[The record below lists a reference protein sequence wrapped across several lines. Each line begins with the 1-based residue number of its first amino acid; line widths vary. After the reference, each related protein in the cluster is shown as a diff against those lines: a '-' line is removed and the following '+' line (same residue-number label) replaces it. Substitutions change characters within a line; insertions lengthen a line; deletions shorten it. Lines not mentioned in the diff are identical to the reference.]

1 MITRSRRVPPNEEE
15 KLMKIESV
23 SSHLVASVMFVLV
36 VAVGAAAAQTPN
48 DSMALAGVNQVKVA
62 FDMTNGD
69 AKALLN
75 QLNVIG
81 ETRDSLIKQGVTPQF
96 VIAFRGPATRLVQT
110 DLEKMKIEDRT
121 LAAKIAAKVD
131 ELSKAN
137 GVVLQQCSVAVRQQE
152 VKPENVLPAITV
164 IGNSWISLMAF
175 QTKGFAYIHP

>member
-1 MITRSRRVPPNEEE
+1 MKTRSAYSY
-15 KLMKIESV
+15 LM
-23 SSHLVASVMFVLV
+23 ASVIFVFV
-36 VAVGAAAAQTPN
+36 MAVGAIKVEAESPN
-48 DSMALAGVNQVKVA
+48 DSVALSGLKQVKVA

-81 ETRDSLIKQGVTPQF
+81 ETRDSLIQQGTTPEF

-110 DLEKMKIEDRT
+110 DLEKIKPEDRN
-121 LAAKIAAKVD
+121 LAAKIATKVN

-137 GVVLQQCSVAVRQQE
+137 GVVMQQCSVAVRQQE

-164 IGNSWISLMAF
+164 IGNSWISLMAY

>member
-1 MITRSRRVPPNEEE
+1 MKTRGTCSY
-15 KLMKIESV
+15 LMATVIV
-23 SSHLVASVMFVLV
+23 VLA
-36 VAVGAAAAQTPN
+36 VAVGAIKAQAEGSN
-48 DSMALAGVNQVKVA
+48 DSVALSGLKQVKVA

-75 QLNVIG
+75 QLSVIG
-81 ETRDSLIKQGVTPQF
+81 ETRDSLIKQGVTPEF

-110 DLEKMKIEDRT
+110 DIEKIKPEDRS
-121 LAAKIAAKVD
+121 LAAKIAAKVN

-137 GVVLQQCSVAVRQQE
+137 GVVMQQCGVAVRQQE

-164 IGNSWISLMAF
+164 IGNSWISLMAY

>member
-1 MITRSRRVPPNEEE
+1 MKTKSACSY
-15 KLMKIESV
+15 LMAALIV
-23 SSHLVASVMFVLV
+23 VLV
-36 VAVGAAAAQTPN
+36 LAVGAIQAKAESPN
-48 DSMALAGVNQVKVA
+48 DSIALSGLKQVKVA

-96 VIAFRGPATRLVQT
+96 VIAFRGAATRLVQT
-110 DLEKMKIEDRT
+110 DLEKIKLEDRN

-137 GVVLQQCSVAVRQQE
+137 GVVMQQCSVAVRQQE

-164 IGNSWISLMAF
+164 VGNSWISLVAY

>member
-1 MITRSRRVPPNEEE
+1 MR
-15 KLMKIESV
+15 IESV
-23 SSHLVASVMFVLV
+23 CSYLVASVMFVLV
-36 VAVGAAAAQTPN
+36 AAVGAATAQSPT
-48 DSMALAGVNQVKVA
+48 DSSALAGMTHVKVA

-110 DLEKMKIEDRT
+110 DLEKMKTEDRGV
-121 LAAKIAAKVD
+121 AAKIAAKID
-131 ELSKAN
+131 ELSKAT
-137 GVVLQQCSVAVRQQE
+137 GVVMHQCSVAVRQQE

-164 IGNSWISLMAF
+164 VGNSWISLMAF
-175 QTKGFAYIHP
+175 QSKGFAYIHP